1 MVAASPGARQA
12 PAPPLEVVPA
22 RSVVVAE
29 APRQRITANEYVAA
43 LIRAG
48 GDPLRAR
55 ELIQAAVP
63 PVTHT
68 ADVPGA
74 LPPNYTTEIL
84 GGLPPNQ
91 RPLAGICT
99 QRPIP
104 ASGMKLSKPVWGTLP
119 NGGWM
124 ADDTAAPAYGV
135 ASITL
140 REVPIEQ
147 WAWATGYSIAVQE
160 RTAPDYVD
168 SVYQQAVESYYVD
181 VEARIGAL
189 IESSAIAAATIG
201 GGVAAVGTTSHRA
214 ANVLVLSP
222 DVLGELID
230 AEGVIKYSSAS
241 VDASGG
247 VGQRPGDRAGAVAG
261 RRQHLRG
268 RARRHR
274 AARVDAAA
282 PHRDRRQRH
291 ERRARRDQL
300 RHLRPRADRHLRQV
314 RRDRRRHRG
323 RLELAAGRRARL
335 EAWQTG

>member
-1 MVAASPGARQA
+1 VI
-12 PAPPLEVVPA
+12 
-22 RSVVVAE
+22 VAE
-29 APRQRITANEYVAA
+29 PARQRITANEYVAA

-74 LPPNYTTEIL
+74 LPPNYTTDIL

-91 RPLAGICT
+91 RPLASICT

-104 ASGMKLSKPVWGTLP
+104 ATGMKLSKPVWGTLP

-135 ASITL
+135 ATITL
-140 REVPIEQ
+140 REVAIEQ

-168 SVYQQAVESYYVD
+168 SVYQQAIESYYVD

-189 IESSAIAAATIG
+189 IEANAAAAATIG
-201 GGVAAVGTTSHRA
+201 AGVGIVGTTSHRA

-230 AEGVIKYSSAS
+230 AEGVIKYASAS

-247 VGQRPGDRAGAVAG
+247 NAYGLAIVQ
-261 RRQHLRG
+261 
-268 RARRHR
+268 
-274 AARVDAAA
+274 A
-282 PHRDRRQRH
+282 PS
-291 ERRARRDQL
+291 
-300 RHLRPRADRHLRQV
+300 
-314 RRDRRRHRG
+314 
-323 RLELAAGRRARL
+323 LAAGSIYVGVRGSIELRESSPLRLTATVVSGMNGELGVTSFASFDLELVGTFAKAAAIGPAPAASSARRSAS
-335 EAWQTG
+335 